1 MHHGLPRKIR
11 IAFVVQMALAS
22 LAILLAF
29 YVVTTLFKYSFI
41 QATLKD
47 EARHYWELHEAS
59 PVQPPPNPYTLRSH
73 LYNLRKVIDKGF
85 DTPLLHTVQSAGYRM
100 ADLARPVQKTAAAQP
115 AASADPIAA

>member
-41 QATLKD
+41 QTTLKD
-47 EARHYWELHEAS
+47 EARHFWELHQAS
-59 PVQPPPNPYTLRSH
+59 SAQPPPNNFALRGD
-73 LYNLRKVIDKGF
+73 LVA
-85 DTPLLHTVQSAGYRM
+85 LLLGRVLIR
-100 ADLARPVQKTAAAQP
+100 
-115 AASADPIAA
+115 SADNDFLSR

>member
-47 EARHYWELHEAS
+47 EARHYWELHQAS
-59 PVQPPPNPYTLRSH
+59 PVQPPPNTYTLRGY
-73 LYNLRKVIDKGF
+73 LVE
-85 DTPLLHTVQSAGYRM
+85 AGYSNLSVPAQLRPLPPGFH
-100 ADLARPVQKTAAAQP
+100 DLVDAGQLVWVDRQP
-115 AASADPIAA
+115 AGTR